1 YREIFIDHIS
11 INWNWTQDFKSNPND
26 LNLFTKKNTQLEED
40 ILLSFGKEWN
50 IVFNKVD
57 TDTFSVKFQSY
68 SEYQKFKNFSLRISK
83 KDYIF
88 EGDVIDL
95 NKTRR
100 IFKGIVELEYLNS
113 FDIKNTLARI
123 LDFNKD
129 Y

>member
-1 YREIFIDHIS
+1 
-11 INWNWTQDFKSNPND
+11 
-26 LNLFTKKNTQLEED
+26 
-40 ILLSFGKEWN
+40 
-50 IVFNKVD
+50 
-57 TDTFSVKFQSY
+57 SY